1 MTRLGQASA
10 VVACLPNGVLEQI
23 LEIWEERAD
32 RHVEMEFKDGRCLE
46 IKVTKSERFQK
57 DDFKESVDNVGDA
70 I

>member
-23 LEIWEERAD
+23 LEIWEARAD

-46 IKVTKSERFQK
+46 IKVTDTKRFQK
-57 DDFKESVDNVGDA
+57 EDFKEGAETSRSS
-70 I
+70 